1 MLRAERRA
9 GLRALEIFPRVSA
22 EAVRHCFSSSPSA
35 DVEIPWG
42 VLAPL
47 GRLAERRACAAS
59 RSPPPACGLMPLKGS
74 AAPRI
79 TVARCRLTPEERKI
93 IEMLE
98 RSRGRALTKEEIRLS
113 LEQARAMGEL

>member
-1 MLRAERRA
+1 MCCIAFASASLR
-9 GLRALEIFPRVSA
+9 V
-22 EAVRHCFSSSPSA
+22 
-35 DVEIPWG
+35 D
-42 VLAPL
+42 APNI
-47 GRLAERRACAAS
+47 
-59 RSPPPACGLMPLKGS
+59 KGS

-113 LEQARAMGEL
+113 LEQARAIGEL